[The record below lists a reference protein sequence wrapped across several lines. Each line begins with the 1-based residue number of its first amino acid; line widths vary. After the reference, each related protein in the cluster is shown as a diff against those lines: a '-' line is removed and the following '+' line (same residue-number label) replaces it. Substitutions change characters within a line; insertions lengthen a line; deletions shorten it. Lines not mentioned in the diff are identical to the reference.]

1 MEYNVSTLKT
11 NTIQAATGST
21 VSLASGHK
29 IDGALGQIQVPGAVT
44 QFVSNLVNTEV
55 SVTSNTDTSTGCT
68 VTISPTDSNN
78 GIFIGVQG
86 VLYLFGNSATSEP
99 KTRFTL
105 ERSVGGGSYSD
116 IKSYGDNN
124 GYTIKH
130 EYGANNYWE
139 THAFYLTHTHYPGT
153 TSEVIYRL
161 KMANAAGTSGV
172 SRLNSGSTN
181 NGTTMT
187 AMEFAR

>member
-1 MEYNVSTLKT
+1 MSTLT
-11 NTIQAATGST
+11 VQNIQGSSSSSNTINI
-21 VSLASGHK
+21 VSGHK

-68 VTISPTDSNN
+68 VTITPTDSNN

-105 ERSVGGGSYSD
+105 ERSEGGGSYSD
-116 IKSYGDNN
+116 IKSFGDNN

-161 KMANAAGTSGV
+161 KMANAAGSSGV